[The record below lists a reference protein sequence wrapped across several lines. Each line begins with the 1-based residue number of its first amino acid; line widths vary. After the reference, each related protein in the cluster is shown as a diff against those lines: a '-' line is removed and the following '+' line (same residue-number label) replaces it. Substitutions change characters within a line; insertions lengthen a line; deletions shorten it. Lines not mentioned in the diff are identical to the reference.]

1 MRGRVAAVP
10 LLSLLLV
17 FPLLADC
24 NFTLGYSGQFRA
36 TVFDVAVD
44 GSYLWTA
51 TGYGV
56 QLLETSAAGPRI
68 LDSVPLPGS
77 TRVIAANGN
86 GLAYAGSGSKLIVL
100 RRNGSQIEVV
110 RSLEAPGVINE
121 ILITSHLFAATRSG
135 IAHYDLVDPSNPAR
149 TSAVLTTSRPNVTS
163 LAIAGNSLYAADGDT
178 TVEIFNISIP
188 SIPQRTGALDA
199 LPRAG
204 AVHASSDGFLLV
216 SDDVGQNTDVFSGT
230 NRLARMPYGSTSFA
244 STTTGALFVAGGD
257 RTLRAVDLSD
267 PARPAELF
275 ERQLAPTGGT
285 SNDIFDL
292 VRGGNTLYVAA
303 GDLGLLTFDVS
314 TLAPPFPLV
323 SYGGGAT
330 TSALIIDGSTPKAYF
345 TSAAGTITETSL
357 QLATLRNSST
367 PGGPGILH
375 DSRGSDLLVSS
386 GAKVSLF
393 SFSGTLFEATF
404 RANVTQAALLG
415 NTIVALLA
423 DQSVWTVTTT
433 PGSAPA
439 QVDTGGAKISQLAR
453 SATAYALAEVRE
465 EATTVRTIL
474 HVGTA
479 KFTIDG
485 AVTGGLAL
493 NATHAAFF
501 TFRGI
506 NLVDLSSGAVT
517 VLPNST
523 SVFPKQLQFAGPD
536 LLVLGDRSLA
546 VWNTSTRTLTRTHNL
561 PANAVSMHAAAQR
574 AVVATT
580 EGMLAINYA
589 AKLPDLLTEP
599 DINRYYT
606 KAVTGR
612 DRLYLF
618 GTDGVDVYS
627 IGTGL
632 APRFVAAVREPGL
645 IDVAATPDGFFT
657 LGGDG
662 AVTAYSAAGVQSA
675 QTVVALGPDSQPEA
689 IFTAGEA
696 VWVSLSLGCQS
707 GVCAKGTFVLDP
719 KTLAVAGMIDGGVI
733 DLAFAGTR
741 AFAIFDLPGEL
752 IAFDIGNPLQPSP
765 TAHIAVPARL
775 TSIAVANDTV
785 YAVGEKSYTYT
796 TALVRKTEDA
806 QAPVT
811 QTPEVDVAGGCVIV
825 SGRAENPEL
834 LGSAASVQVPSPVRS
849 VAGNGDRAYVLT
861 DHSIEVW
868 VHAVPAPA
876 KKRRSSR

>member
-44 GSYLWTA
+44 GNYLWTA

-56 QLLETSAAGPRI
+56 QLLEASATGPRI
-68 LDSVPLPGS
+68 LDAVPLPGS
-77 TRVIAANGN
+77 TRVISANGN
-86 GLAYAGSGSKLIVL
+86 GLAYAGSGAKLIVL

-110 RSLEAPGVINE
+110 RTIDAPGVINE
-121 ILITSHLFAATRSG
+121 ILITSHLFVATRSG
-135 IAHYDLVDPSNPAR
+135 IADYDLLDPTNPSR

-163 LAIAGNSLYAADGDT
+163 LAIAGNTLYAADGDT
-178 TVEIFNISIP
+178 TVEIFNVSIP

-204 AVHASSDGFLLV
+204 AVHASSDGYLLV
-216 SDDVGQNTDVFSGT
+216 SDDVGQNTDIFSGT
-230 NRLARMPYGSTSFA
+230 SRLARVPYGSTSFA
-244 STTTGALFVAGGD
+244 GTTTGALFVAGGD
-257 RTLRAVDLSD
+257 RTLRAIDLSD
-267 PARPAELF
+267 VNRVAELF

-292 VRGGNTLYVAA
+292 VRSGNTLYVAA

-345 TSAAGTITETSL
+345 TNASGTITETSL
-357 QLATLRNSST
+357 QLAKLRESFN
-367 PGGPGILH
+367 PGATSLIH
-375 DSRGSDLLVSS
+375 DSRGSDLLLST
-386 GAKVSLF
+386 GANVSLF
-393 SFSGTLFEATF
+393 SFSGTTFEATF
-404 RANVTQAALLG
+404 RANVTRAVLLG
-415 NTIVALLA
+415 DTIVALLA
-423 DQSVWTVTTT
+423 DQSVWSVKTTT
-433 PGSAPA
+433 GSTPA
-439 QVDTGGAKISQLAR
+439 QVDTGGAKISYLAR

-465 EATTVRTIL
+465 EGTTVLR
-474 HVGTA
+474 VGE
-479 KFTIDG
+479 KRFTIEG
-485 AVTGGLAL
+485 AASGGLAL

-506 NLVDLSSGAVT
+506 NLVDLTSGAVT

-523 SVFPKQLQFAGPD
+523 GVFPKQLQFAGTD
-536 LLVLGDRSLA
+536 LLVLGERSLV
-546 VWNTSTRTLTRTHNL
+546 VWNTANLTSRTHNL

-574 AVVATT
+574 AVVATS
-580 EGMLAINYA
+580 EGMLAINYGA
-589 AKLPDLLTEP
+589 RLPDLLTEP

-618 GTDGVDVYS
+618 GADGIDVYS

-632 APRFVAAVREPGL
+632 APQFVAAVREPGL
-645 IDVAATPDGFFT
+645 IDVAATPDRFFT

-662 AVTAYSAAGVQSA
+662 AVTAYSAAGVQLA
-675 QTVVALGPDSQPEA
+675 QTFVALGPDSQPEA

-719 KTLAVAGMIDGGVI
+719 KTLAVAGMIEGGVV
-733 DLAFAGTR
+733 DLAVSGTR
-741 AFAIFDLPGEL
+741 AFAILDLPGEIL
-752 IAFDIGNPLQPSP
+752 AFDISNPLLPSI
-765 TAHIAVPARL
+765 TAHIAAPARL

-785 YAVGEKSYTYT
+785 YAVGEKSYTFT
-796 TALVRKTEDA
+796 TALVRKTEDS
-806 QAPVT
+806 QVPVT

-834 LGSAASVQVPSPVRS
+834 LGSTATVQVPSPVRS
-849 VAGNGDRAYVLT
+849 VAAHGDRAYVLT

-868 VHAVPAPA
+868 VHSVPGPA